1 MSVMEPILVL
11 EEEKAVL
18 EKELEES
25 TKRIKALEDFILLL
39 EEKDERIREL
49 ETEARMMGK
58 YLVEME
64 KVREYVAWKQK
75 SGLKKGAGL

>member
-39 EEKDERIREL
+39 GEKDERIREL

>member
-18 EKELEES
+18 EKGLEES

-58 YLVEME
+58 YLVETE